1 MPKKVVETFA
11 EIAKKALFVP
21 VKMLTKCV

>member
-11 EIAKKALFVP
+11 EIAKKALFVHF
-21 VKMLTKCV
+21 KMLVKCV